1 MFTPIRKIIPSLI
14 TFTSL
19 SCAFSAILLAVDHN
33 LTFAGALI
41 LVGYVADALDGA
53 IARRMGVASDFGLQL
68 DSIVDVV
75 NFGVAPAVL
84 MLRHLRGF
92 PLNPILMWSGGQ
104 LFLLGGA
111 FRLARFNLLP
121 RKELRSE
128 SIGLTISTA
137 GAILT
142 LSVLCDQV
150 YDHWLLPEVA
160 FPLLAAVLS
169 LLMVSRIRFPPLA
182 TLFSN
187 RWLAVGA
194 LSAGAILAVL
204 LTPQFIGLCMTGG
217 YVSFGLTR
225 AGWRLIRREG

>member
-1 MFTPIRKIIPSLI
+1 MLTSIRKITPNLI

-19 SCAFSAILLAVDHN
+19 SCAFSAILLAIDRN
-33 LTFAGALI
+33 LTFAGVLI
-41 LVGYVADALDGA
+41 LVGYVADALDGEV
-53 IARRMGVASDFGLQL
+53 ARRMGVASDFGKHL

-84 MLRHLRGF
+84 LFQHLREF
-92 PLNPILMWSGGQ
+92 PLSPILAWLGGL

-111 FRLARFNLLP
+111 FRLARFNLRP
-121 RKELRSE
+121 RKESRSE

-142 LSVLCDQV
+142 LCVLCDQV
-150 YDHWLLPEVA
+150 YDYWLLPEVA

-169 LLMVSRIRFPPLA
+169 LLMASRIRFPPLA
-182 TLFSN
+182 ALLSN
-187 RWLAVGA
+187 RWLAAGA
-194 LSAGAILAVL
+194 LSAGAILAVW

-217 YVSFGLTR
+217 YVSFGLIR
-225 AGWRLIRREG
+225 ALHGLIWRGA